1 MNMKNDPPNDP
12 QLSRTLKAWK
22 MSSSLPPRFQ
32 EEVWSRIRR
41 AEARP
46 GFWDRVNNFLMVAL
60 PRPAVATAY
69 VAVLIFAG
77 LGTGWWQAR
86 EHTDRVEGDLAKRY
100 VQAVDPY
107 RKGH

>member
-1 MNMKNDPPNDP
+1 MNNDREGDS
-12 QLSRTLKAWK
+12 QLSKVLQTWK
-22 MSSSLPPRFQ
+22 TSASLPPRFQ
-32 EEVWSRIRR
+32 EEVWTRISRTEGKPR
-41 AEARP
+41 
-46 GFWDRVNNFLMVAL
+46 FWRHIIEVFTVAL

-86 EHTDRVEGDLAKRY
+86 EHTDRVESELAKRY

-107 RKGH
+107 QKGH